1 MRTLSIVRTIAYLT
15 VLSSAANAGMPVGNG
30 TMLNGL
36 SANGTT
42 RLENGSLVNINNVQV
57 PDEVLPNL
65 ETSSMHLRKT
75 VMSANDIQLY
85 GAVLS
90 QRSSGRYR
98 S

>member
-1 MRTLSIVRTIAYLT
+1 MRTLSIVRMVAYLT

-57 PDEVLPNL
+57 LDAVLPNL
-65 ETSSMHLRKT
+65 DTSSMHLRK
-75 VMSANDIQLY
+75 VVLSVNDIQLY

-90 QRSSGRYR
+90 QRSGGRYR
-98 S
+98 Q